1 VQSELET
8 ATASRSR
15 EQTAAESPP
24 GSRIVCRQAISAEE
38 TIEHFAIRHEIF
50 VAEQHIFRGSDRDE
64 HDERDSVVRLLGYCD
79 GVAAG
84 SVRLYELDRPAGI
97 WQGDRL
103 AVLPAF
109 RLRGVGAPLVGCA
122 VAAAAVRGGR
132 LMKAHVQPANVSFFQ
147 RLGWTSAG
155 SVELYAGLIHQPM
168 QTALP
173 TPDEGLATLARFA
186 SGVTVRGR

>member
-1 VQSELET
+1 MRTPRRQGVPVARPVPPWAACSPRCRSARVRCSSPPGRRRSPVQSELET

-50 VAEQHIFRGSDRDE
+50 VAEQHIFRGSDRDA

-97 WQGDRL
+97 WQGGRL
-103 AVLPAF
+103 PGVSAVW
-109 RLRGVGAPLVGCA
+109 AP
-122 VAAAAVRGGR
+122 RGGGPP
-132 LMKAHVQPANVSFFQ
+132 V
-147 RLGWTSAG
+147 GWAG
-155 SVELYAGLIHQPM
+155 AG
-168 QTALP
+168 
-173 TPDEGLATLARFA
+173 G
-186 SGVTVRGR
+186 S